1 MRESEDLSAA
11 GEARRSELLTIPRF
25 FAIMKGDEKHEL
37 TISVKFTGGK
47 IVRTGYVEP
56 DVFRLLLTA
65 LMPANRLALEVSM
78 ATGLRIADV
87 LHLKTEALVRTA
99 RPTITERKTG
109 KRRRVY
115 FPRALRD
122 TLLRQAGRYYVFE
135 GRYDERRPRTRQAV
149 FKDIKRVARMYRV
162 DGEKIRAN
170 VAPHTARKIY
180 AVQDYRAHG
189 SLERVRR
196 LLNHSDEAV
205 TALYALADRLERK
218 QRRSGAK

>member
-122 TLLRQAGRYYVFE
+122 ALLRQAGRYYVFE

>member
-1 MRESEDLSAA
+1 M
-11 GEARRSELLTIPRF
+11 
-25 FAIMKGDEKHEL
+25 
-37 TISVKFTGGK
+37 
-47 IVRTGYVEP
+47 RTGYVEP
-56 DVFRLLLTA
+56 DAFRLLLTA

-122 TLLRQAGRYYVFE
+122 ALLLQAGRFYIFE

-149 FKDIKRVARMYRV
+149 FKDLKRVARLYRI

-170 VAPHTARKIY
+170 VAPHSARKIY

-196 LLNHSDEAV
+196 LLNHSSEAV
-205 TALYALADRLERK
+205 TALYALADQLERK
-218 QRRSGAK
+218 QRRSRSR

>member
-1 MRESEDLSAA
+1 MRESGTLSTAD
-11 GEARRSELLTIPRF
+11 EVRRSEPLTESRF
-25 FAIMKGDEKHEL
+25 FDIMRGDENAEL
-37 TISVKFTGGK
+37 TFSVLLTGGK

-56 DVFRLLLTA
+56 DTFRLLLTA

-78 ATGLRIADV
+78 VTGLRIADV
-87 LHLKTEALVRTA
+87 LHLKTVDLVRTA

-122 TLLRQAGRYYVFE
+122 ALLQQAGRFYVFE

-149 FKDIKRVARMYRV
+149 FKDLKRVAKLYRI

-170 VAPHTARKIY
+170 IAPHTARKIY

-196 LLNHSDEAV
+196 LLNHSSEAV
-205 TALYALADRLERK
+205 TALYALADQLERK
-218 QRRSGAK
+218 RRHGR

>member
-1 MRESEDLSAA
+1 M
-11 GEARRSELLTIPRF
+11 
-25 FAIMKGDEKHEL
+25 
-37 TISVKFTGGK
+37 
-47 IVRTGYVEP
+47 RTGYVEP
-56 DVFRLLLTA
+56 EVFELLLTA
-65 LMPANRLALEVSM
+65 LMPANRLALVVSM
-78 ATGLRIADV
+78 TTGLRIADV
-87 LHLKTEALVRTA
+87 LHLKTSDLVRTA

-122 TLLRQAGRYYVFE
+122 ALLRQAGRFYVFE
-135 GRYDERRPRTRQAV
+135 GRCDERRPRTRQAV
-149 FKDIKRVARMYRV
+149 FKDLKRVARLYRI

>member
-1 MRESEDLSAA
+1 MRE
-11 GEARRSELLTIPRF
+11 RRNLVNGGRSPAKRTVDKVALFCYHYECRK
-25 FAIMKGDEKHEL
+25 M
-37 TISVKFTGGK
+37 SVDIFSKVDGGK
-47 IVRTGYVEP
+47 IMRTGYVEP
-56 DVFRLLLTA
+56 DVFKLLLTA

-78 ATGLRIADV
+78 ATGLRIGDV
-87 LHLKTEALVRTA
+87 LHLKTSDLVRTA

-109 KRRRVY
+109 KHRRVY

-122 TLLRQAGRYYVFE
+122 ALLLQAGRFFIFE

-149 FKDIKRVARMYRV
+149 FKDIKRVARLYRI

-170 VAPHTARKIY
+170 IAPHTARKIY

-196 LLNHSDEAV
+196 LLNHGDEAV
-205 TALYALADRLERK
+205 TVLYALADRLERK
-218 QRRSGAK
+218 QRRSRAR

>member
-56 DVFRLLLTA
+56 EVFRLLLTA

-218 QRRSGAK
+218 QRRSRSR

>member
-1 MRESEDLSAA
+1 MRKSGNLSAA
-11 GEARRSELLTIPRF
+11 GEARRSEPLTKSHFFDTIMSVENVQLTFSVLLT
-25 FAIMKGDEKHEL
+25 E
-37 TISVKFTGGK
+37 GK
-47 IVRTGYVEP
+47 NVRTGYVEP
-56 DVFRLLLTA
+56 DAFRLLLTA

-78 ATGLRIADV
+78 TTGLRISDV
-87 LHLKTEALVRTA
+87 LHLKTADLVRTA

-122 TLLRQAGRYYVFE
+122 ALLLQAGRFYIFE

-149 FKDIKRVARMYRV
+149 FKDLKRVAKLYRI

-170 VAPHTARKIY
+170 VAPHSARKIY
-180 AVQDYRAHG
+180 AVQDFRTHG
-189 SLERVRR
+189 SLDRVRR

-218 QRRSGAK
+218 KRRSR

>member
-1 MRESEDLSAA
+1 M
-11 GEARRSELLTIPRF
+11 
-25 FAIMKGDEKHEL
+25 
-37 TISVKFTGGK
+37 
-47 IVRTGYVEP
+47 RTGYVEP
-56 DVFRLLLTA
+56 DVFKLLLTA

-78 ATGLRIADV
+78 TTGLRIADV
-87 LHLKTEALVRTA
+87 LHLKTADLVRTA

-122 TLLRQAGRYYVFE
+122 EMLRQAGRYYVFE
-135 GRYDERRPRTRQAV
+135 GRFDQMRPRTRQAV
-149 FKDIKRVARMYRV
+149 FKDLKRVARLYRI

-170 VAPHTARKIY
+170 VAPHSARKIF

-189 SLERVRR
+189 SLERVQR

-218 QRRSGAK
+218 QRRSRAR

>member
-1 MRESEDLSAA
+1 MSVEKTQ
-11 GEARRSELLTIPRF
+11 LTF
-25 FAIMKGDEKHEL
+25 
-37 TISVKFTGGK
+37 SVLWTGGK
-47 IVRTGYVEP
+47 IMRTAYVEP

-65 LMPANRLALEVSM
+65 LMPANRLALQVSM
-78 ATGLRIADV
+78 TTGLRITDV
-87 LHLKTEALVRTA
+87 LNLRTYDLQRTA

-115 FPRALRD
+115 FPRALREE
-122 TLLRQAGRYYVFE
+122 LLRQAGRYFIFE
-135 GRYDERRPRTRQAV
+135 GRFEETRPRTRQAV
-149 FKDIKRVARMYRV
+149 FKDLKRVARLYRI

-170 VAPHTARKIY
+170 VAPHSARKIY

-196 LLNHSDEAV
+196 LLNHSSEAV

-218 QRRSGAK
+218 QRRSRAK

>member
-1 MRESEDLSAA
+1 MRGSGGLSTA
-11 GEARRSELLTIPRF
+11 GEARQREPLTISRF
-25 FAIMKGDEKHEL
+25 FAIIM
-37 TISVKFTGGK
+37 SVAKTRVNIFSFVDGGK

-56 DVFRLLLTA
+56 DAFRLLLTA
-65 LMPANRLALEVSM
+65 LMPANRLALEVSLT
-78 ATGLRIADV
+78 TGLRIADV
-87 LHLKTEALVRTA
+87 LHLKTADLVRTA

-122 TLLRQAGRYYVFE
+122 ALLLQAGRFYIFE

-149 FKDIKRVARMYRV
+149 FKDLKRVAKLYRI

-196 LLNHSDEAV
+196 LLNHGDEAV
-205 TALYALADRLERK
+205 TVLYALADRLERK
-218 QRRSGAK
+218 QRRSRAR

>member
-1 MRESEDLSAA
+1 MRESGTLSTA
-11 GEARRSELLTIPRF
+11 GEARRSEPLTEFRF
-25 FAIMKGDEKHEL
+25 FDIMRDDENGEL
-37 TISVKFTGGK
+37 TFSVKLTGGK

-56 DVFRLLLTA
+56 DAFRLLLTA

-78 ATGLRIADV
+78 TTGLRIADV
-87 LHLKTEALVRTA
+87 LHLKTADLVRTA

-122 TLLRQAGRYYVFE
+122 ALLRQAGRFYIFE
-135 GRYDERRPRTRQAV
+135 GRCDERRPRTRQAV
-149 FKDIKRVARMYRV
+149 FKDLKRVAKVYRI

-170 VAPHTARKIY
+170 VAPHSARKIY

-196 LLNHSDEAV
+196 LLNHSSEAV
-205 TALYALADRLERK
+205 TALYALADQLERK
-218 QRRSGAK
+218 RRRSGAR

>member
-1 MRESEDLSAA
+1 MRESGILSAA
-11 GEARRSELLTIPRF
+11 GEARQREPLTESHF
-25 FAIMKGDEKHEL
+25 FAIMRGDEKCQL
-37 TISVKFTGGK
+37 TFSVLFTGGK
-47 IVRTGYVEP
+47 IMRTGYVEP
-56 DVFRLLLTA
+56 DAFRLLLTA

-78 ATGLRIADV
+78 VTGLRISDV
-87 LHLKTEALVRTA
+87 LHLKTADLVRTA

-122 TLLRQAGRYYVFE
+122 ALLLQAGRFYVFE
-135 GRYDERRPRTRQAV
+135 GRYDERKSRTRQAV
-149 FKDIKRVARMYRV
+149 FKDLKRVARLYRI
-162 DGEKIRAN
+162 DGEKIREN

-180 AVQDYRAHG
+180 AVQDYRTHG

-196 LLNHSDEAV
+196 LLNHNDEAV

-218 QRRSGAK
+218 QRGRAR

>member
-1 MRESEDLSAA
+1 MRGSGGLSTA
-11 GEARRSELLTIPRF
+11 GEARQREPLTISRF
-25 FAIMKGDEKHEL
+25 FAIIM
-37 TISVKFTGGK
+37 SVAKTRVDIFSIVYGGK
-47 IVRTGYVEP
+47 IMRTGYVEP
-56 DVFRLLLTA
+56 DVFKLLLTA

-78 ATGLRIADV
+78 TTGPRIADV
-87 LHLKTEALVRTA
+87 LHLKTADLVRTA

-122 TLLRQAGRYYVFE
+122 ALLLQAGRFYIFE

-149 FKDIKRVARMYRV
+149 FKDLKRVARMYRV

-218 QRRSGAK
+218 QRRSRSR

>member
-1 MRESEDLSAA
+1 M
-11 GEARRSELLTIPRF
+11 
-25 FAIMKGDEKHEL
+25 
-37 TISVKFTGGK
+37 
-47 IVRTGYVEP
+47 RTGYVEP
-56 DVFRLLLTA
+56 EVFELLLTA
-65 LMPANRLALEVSM
+65 LMPANRLALQVSM
-78 ATGLRIADV
+78 VTGLRIADV
-87 LHLKTEALVRTA
+87 LHLKTADLVRTA

-109 KRRRVY
+109 KHRRVY

-122 TLLRQAGRYYVFE
+122 ALLRQAGRYYVFE

-149 FKDIKRVARMYRV
+149 FKDLKRVARLYRI

-170 VAPHTARKIY
+170 IAPHTARKIY
-180 AVQDYRAHG
+180 AVQDYRSHG

-218 QRRSGAK
+218 QRRSRSR